1 MKWRTLILLLLVTL
15 LPLSCRRTE
24 DKLVDGDN
32 PGLSIGIEFPF
43 TPVTKAASELPATEA
58 EKTIHS
64 LSLWVFR
71 HDNHTPVGY
80 LPITDFPEDGGVKW
94 YTVPVDWNFVNNRPP
109 VDVFVLANAASIN
122 LDGPDGLDG
131 DSSWETVSGSVFGKV
146 NEYDHFGVNEP
157 VTAVGANGLPMSGMG
172 ENMKISGSSTRL
184 QVDAVTL
191 QRAVSRFR
199 MVFCRMKTEGEEEE
213 KDQISIQKITIYGGK
228 FPNQELVFTTG
239 ATGIKI
245 LDEGTYDPTVY
256 ERTWPDNTPIREN
269 EVPENFI
276 YINQNPVTYQED
288 LDAAVTAETLTDL
301 GYTYFRESDQK
312 LMGRIYYT
320 INGNARFREFSMA
333 APGDFARNHTWT
345 LFGYFLSGR
354 NLQLSLSVQP
364 WDRTNYLVDFSEQ
377 AVTVTRKFM
386 VDDTTVQL
394 TETSHDHWDAKLIPG
409 KVAKGTLNITTP
421 IGGKLMIYPEG
432 AASLFSVTP
441 TSVTINPND
450 HSGLITIEIRNAVT
464 SEVDLDVLSLDDKS
478 ITLSFTVEH
487 AGREI
492 DANSEIID
500 QVYRF
505 CL

>member
-1 MKWRTLILLLLVTL
+1 M
-15 LPLSCRRTE
+15 PE
-24 DKLVDGDN
+24 DDA
-32 PGLSIGIEFPF
+32 PGLSIGVEFPF
-43 TPVTKAASELPATEA
+43 TPVTKAGSELPADPPENA
-58 EKTIHS
+58 IHS

-71 HDNHTPVGY
+71 HEEPHALVGH
-80 LPITDFPEDGGVKW
+80 LSITEFPEGGGVKW
-94 YTVPVDWNFVNNRPP
+94 YTIPVDWNFVNNRPP

-122 LDGPDGLDG
+122 LDDLDG
-131 DSSWETVSGSVFGKV
+131 ESSWATVSSAVFGQV
-146 NEYDHFGVNEP
+146 NGYDHFGVTNP
-157 VTAVGANGLPMSGMG
+157 VTDVDGNNGLPMSGMG
-172 ENMKISGSSTRL
+172 ENLSVYGSSPRL
-184 QVDAVTL
+184 KVDAVTL
-191 QRAVSRFR
+191 QRAVARLR

-213 KDQISIQKITIYGGK
+213 KDQISIQRITIYGGRIPK
-228 FPNQELVFTTG
+228 QEMIFTTG
-239 ATGIKI
+239 PTGIKI
-245 LDEGTYDPTVY
+245 LDEETPANNYDPTTY
-256 ERTWPDNTPIREN
+256 ERTWPENTPIREN
-269 EVPENFI
+269 EAPENYI
-276 YINQNPVTYQED
+276 YINQDPVAYQSAIDVAAKED
-288 LDAAVTAETLTDL
+288 NTLTDL

-312 LMGRIYYT
+312 LMGRVYYT
-320 INGNARFREFSMA
+320 INGNSRFREFSMA

-364 WDRTNYLVDFSEQ
+364 WDKTNYQVDFSEQ

-386 VDDTTVQL
+386 VEDNTVQL
-394 TETSHDHWDAKLIPG
+394 KETSHDHWDARLIPG

-421 IGGKLMIYPEG
+421 VGGKLMIYPEG

-464 SEVDLDVLSLDDKS
+464 SEVDLDVLSQDDKS